1 MVGQMQISWPSTIV
15 ELILGL
21 LWHLVHLLVSL
32 FDLWSHLSDNLEC
45 YLISSGLLPKYRD
58 LHFERLNYVGV
69 VVDSREAN
77 NVLKIKQLLRWLSTI
92 GVKYVVLYDIEGVLK
107 EWLKPGIKTPR
118 DENSRTNLDLS
129 AHGGMAIEC
138 LSGSDG
144 KEGIAKA
151 ANLLCSDFCNRNTH
165 GHNKLDNAFTEADMV
180 CALREVGSGGPEPDL
195 LLVYGPVRCHLGFPA
210 WRLRFTEIMHMG
222 SLKSMKYGS
231 IVKALH
237 RFSHKYQNYGNP
249 IFQLGNFDCTAAKLF
264 SFYLHRRLHKIFC
277 T

>member
-1 MVGQMQISWPSTIV
+1 MCGTFMVGQMQISWPSTIV

-45 YLISSGLLPKYRD
+45 YLISSELLPKYQD

-77 NVLKIKQLLRWLSTI
+77 NVLKIKQLLWWLSTI

-107 EWLKPGIKTPR
+107 EWLKPGIETPR

-129 AHGGMAIEC
+129 AHGGMTIEC

-165 GHNKLDNAFTEADMV
+165 GHNKGDNAFTEADMV
-180 CALREVGSGGPEPDL
+180 CALRAVGSGGPEPDL

-222 SLKSMKYGS
+222 SLKSMKYGDRKS
-231 IVKALH
+231 VV
-237 RFSHKYQNYGNP
+237 
-249 IFQLGNFDCTAAKLF
+249 
-264 SFYLHRRLHKIFC
+264 
-277 T
+277 